1 MLDCFIIFPLDNKGE
16 DMGNIQSG
24 GGKTTATLEPLP
36 DIGINAIS
44 AMTLNDFLVKY
55 GGVTRTI
62 AEQFAS
68 MYTNSTSQQTPV
80 INVDMYVLFMKQDRK
95 NVLQTLRSS
104 YVVGIDYLENAMP
117 KSHSHGGHGG
127 KEVLLTPD
135 CFKRLCMRSKT
146 ANSEVVRTYFLRMES
161 LSRMYFGA
169 KSTKL
174 QTNVQVLLNNQRPK
188 MKSDI
193 VEELKTTQGYIYIF
207 PVHGRVSN
215 LWRIG
220 SSIDIKRR
228 FRTHGS
234 SHADNIT
241 YTRIKVYDVRKVES
255 TITLWLSEFKYR
267 KEKEVFRGNYELF
280 KSMVLTCAT
289 ASAIVAAIRSNSN
302 TSDAFMP
309 EVDFV

>member
-1 MLDCFIIFPLDNKGE
+1 
-16 DMGNIQSG
+16 MGNLQSG
-24 GGKTTATLEPLP
+24 GGQTAATLEPLP
-36 DIGINAIS
+36 DMGIDAIS
-44 AMTLNDFLVKY
+44 EMNLNDFLVKY

-62 AEQFAS
+62 AEQFAL

-80 INVDMYVLFMKQDRK
+80 ISVDMYVLLMKQDRK

-104 YVVGIDYLENAMP
+104 YVLGIDYLEHARP

-127 KEVLLTPD
+127 KDVLLTPD

-193 VEELKTTQGYIYIF
+193 EEELKTTQGYIYIF
-207 PVHGRVSN
+207 PVLGRVSN

-220 SSIDIKRR
+220 SSLNTKKR
-228 FRTHGS
+228 FRAHDS
-234 SHADNIT
+234 SHADKLT

-255 TITLWLSEFKYR
+255 IITLWLSEFKYR
-267 KEKEVFRGNYELF
+267 KEKEVFRGNYELLQ
-280 KSMVLTCAT
+280 SMVVTCAT
-289 ASAIVAAIRSNSN
+289 ASAIVAAIHSNSN
-302 TSDAFMP
+302 TADAFMP
-309 EVDFV
+309 VVNIVGLNK